1 MAATTRVITYS
12 GSEPLSVYI
21 NLLTQLQYMN
31 NVDEP
36 QPGTRRV
43 TVQVFTP
50 SDNSTSLGSNIAEIT
65 IQISP
70 TNDNTPVFNQS
81 SYRGFVFE
89 NEPPGTLAGVTV
101 YANDTDIFGSTVI
114 TYRIDGNNL
123 DFAVDPNSGVI
134 STLRSLDADVPSYRH
149 QFTVIA
155 DDNDGT
161 VSRSVSV
168 SVTIEI
174 LDRNDIPPVFDQTL
188 YSFAV
193 LEDVPVGSTIS
204 GVVVARDRDRS
215 IPNSVVT
222 YQIQEPEG
230 SGIVPASALG
240 PLSALPPFTINSSS
254 GAIVTTDLLDF
265 ETTFEYSLTVLA
277 TDSGLPTLTGTTEVR
292 VTIQDVNDNAPEFD
306 ERSYTI
312 TLFESTSIG
321 VTVLTVT
328 ATDVDSTTNGQIQYS
343 LEGTNTFSISTTT
356 GDITLVQTLDH
367 EREQAFNFTVI
378 ATDLAGNMPRSSEAQ
393 VFVFT
398 TNVNDNPPF
407 FSPPSP
413 NFTVTEN
420 TALRVQVTA
429 SDPDGDRLSFSLN
442 SSDVT
447 DIFEIN
453 QTTGEL
459 RSVSGFRFDFELRQ
473 TFSLV
478 VEVSDGLFAAY
489 TSVTIYVLDA
499 NDLPPVFD
507 QQRYNVS
514 ISEAVPVGHSA
525 VQVVATDGD
534 TGTNA
539 EIEYSIPGGNIG
551 NVFSIN
557 PLSGEITVTRSLDF
571 DSPPL
576 SYTLT
581 VLAGNMAPPYLNA
594 AAIVVV
600 NLLDANDLQPMLTL
614 DPLNITYIEN
624 SGQIPIA
631 TNIRVIDQD
640 SGTHPVTQCSV
651 NLLRGECLLGAS
663 ELTQACGSSTT
674 CAERCAESV
683 AVDESLIGGLNL
695 SNTETNTTQ
704 TISIFGNAT
713 ELTYQQLLSTLT
725 YSNMAHEP
733 VPGTR
738 TVEILCQDGSQL
750 SNTLQLL
757 VTVELRN
764 EFCADITTR
773 QNAVSFTEETGDLPI
788 GQMVMFTLND
798 RDRTPH
804 DSVSQINITLSNRLD
819 GPFEGISVTP
829 VAGVTVMSSGGGMN
843 SDSLTLQL
851 TGPASIRAFTQ
862 VLQSLVYANTH
873 TEPSL
878 GERRVIV
885 TPVDGTL
892 SCNSINL
899 TITVVPTNDNAPDLL
914 LNVTNF
920 VQYEEES
927 GAVLFAVEA
936 GLRIEDHDHNN
947 VFGLEGANV
956 TLEGVRDIGSEV
968 LGYSDHLLPGS
979 VSVSNE
985 SRGKCVWRVCMSM
998 SYVTRLSLV

>member
-1 MAATTRVITYS
+1 M
-12 GSEPLSVYI
+12 
-21 NLLTQLQYMN
+21 
-31 NVDEP
+31 
-36 QPGTRRV
+36 
-43 TVQVFTP
+43 
-50 SDNSTSLGSNIAEIT
+50 
-65 IQISP
+65 
-70 TNDNTPVFNQS
+70 
-81 SYRGFVFE
+81 
-89 NEPPGTLAGVTV
+89 

-114 TYRIDGNNL
+114 TYHIDGNNL

-134 STLRSLDADVPSYRH
+134 TTLRWLDADVLSYQH

-161 VSRSVSV
+161 VSRSASV
-168 SVTIEI
+168 SVTIEV

-193 LEDVPVGSTIS
+193 LEDVPIGSTIS
-204 GVVVARDRDRS
+204 GVVVAQDGDRT
-215 IPNSVVT
+215 IANSVVM

-230 SGIVPASALG
+230 SGIPSALG
-240 PLSALPPFTINSSS
+240 PLSALPPFTINSTS

-277 TDSGLPTLTGTTEVR
+277 TDSGLPALTGTTEVR
-292 VTIQDVNDNAPEFD
+292 VTIQDVNDNTPEFD
-306 ERSYTI
+306 ERSYTV

-321 VTVLTVT
+321 AIVLTVT
-328 ATDVDSTTNGQIQYS
+328 ATDIDSTTNGQIRYS
-343 LEGTNTFSISTTT
+343 LEGTNTFSISATT

-393 VFVFT
+393 VFVFI

-420 TALRVQVTA
+420 TALQVQVTA

-459 RSVSGFRFDFELRQ
+459 KSVSGFRFDFELQQR
-473 TFSLV
+473 FSLI
-478 VEVSDGLFAAY
+478 VEVSDGLFAVY
-489 TSVTIYVLDA
+489 TSVTIHILDA
-499 NDLPPVFD
+499 NDFPPVFE
-507 QQRYNVS
+507 QERYNVT

-534 TGTNA
+534 TDTNA
-539 EIEYSIPGGNIG
+539 EIEYSILEGNTG

-557 PLSGEITVTRSLDF
+557 PQSGEITVTRSLDF

-581 VLAGNMAPPYLNA
+581 VLARNTAPPYLNA
-594 AAIVVV
+594 TVIVVV
-600 NLLDANDLQPMLTL
+600 NLIDANDLQPMLTL

-624 SGQIPIA
+624 LGQVPIA

-640 SGTHPVTQCSV
+640 SGAHPVTQCSV
-651 NLLRGECLLGAS
+651 NLLRGECLLAAS

-683 AVDESLIGGLNL
+683 AVDETRIEGLNL
-695 SNTETNTTQ
+695 SNTGTNTTQ

-738 TVEILCQDGSQL
+738 TVEILCQDGSQF

-764 EFCADITTR
+764 EFCADITTSR
-773 QNAVSFTEETGDLPI
+773 NALSFTEEMGDLPI
-788 GQMVMFTLND
+788 GQMVVFTLSD

-851 TGPASIRAFTQ
+851 AGPASIRAFTQ
-862 VLQSLVYANTH
+862 VLQSLVYANTD

-878 GERRVIV
+878 GERRIIV

-936 GLRIEDHDHNN
+936 GLRIEDRDHNN

-968 LGYSDHLLPGS
+968 LGYSGHLLPGS

-985 SRGKCVWRVCMSM
+985 SGGKRVCP
-998 SYVTRLSLV
+998 